1 MNKPLVLFFDLD
13 GTLTESAPGIMRC
26 FRYALDRLGIS
37 PNGKSLRVVVGPPLR
52 DSFLDFGVPESEAD
66 LAVSLFREEYVGKG
80 AYECSVFPGI
90 KELLESM
97 KEQGIPMAI
106 VTSKPTPE
114 AKEIAKHF
122 GLAPYFEEVFGS
134 SLDGKHES
142 KELIIQDA
150 LVRFPLSKYRPLMI
164 GDTPFDMIG
173 AEKSGIQGIEVS
185 WGYGDKEA
193 LKEVPHLCLAS
204 SPEDLKNFLF
214 RIKQ

>member
-1 MNKPLVLFFDLD
+1 
-13 GTLTESAPGIMRC
+13 
-26 FRYALDRLGIS
+26 
-37 PNGKSLRVVVGPPLR
+37 
-52 DSFLDFGVPESEAD
+52 
-66 LAVSLFREEYVGKG
+66 
-80 AYECSVFPGI
+80 
-90 KELLESM
+90 
-97 KEQGIPMAI
+97 MAI

-122 GLAPYFEEVFGS
+122 GLAPYFEDIFGS

-150 LVRFPLSKYRPLMI
+150 LVRFPLSQYRPLMI

-193 LKEVPHLCLAS
+193 LKEVPHLFLAT
-204 SPEDLKNFLF
+204 SPSDLKE
-214 RIKQ
+214 RILAL